1 MMPIHTASTARAAA
15 CLRPAAAAGIASSSA
30 SASKTSSLL
39 QKRMASSSSSGSSS
53 SSSSSTKSRTA
64 VIAGIAAAA
73 TAATIFTLAS
83 SSRHEADAAAQQKLD
98 IRPHPLWSPP
108 SRAQMIAALK
118 ASSAANLK
126 PRSSRLTLPGY
137 SSGLDVPAK
146 DGSGTAPAPNTPLA
160 PASHNDDGFDLLIV
174 GGGATGAGVAVD
186 AATRGLNVAMVERDD
201 FGAGTSSKSTKLVHG
216 GVRYLQKAVFN
227 LDIEQYRMVVE
238 ALHERK
244 TFLHIA
250 PYLSDHLPIMLPVY
264 RWWQVPYY
272 WAGTKMYDFLAGS
285 ENMESS
291 YVLGRGKALEAF
303 PMLKAQGLAG
313 AVVYYDGQHNDTRM
327 NVALA
332 LTAVHHGAVVA
343 NHTEV
348 VALHKQPSPT
358 GGPDRISG
366 ARLRDCLTGEEFDV
380 KCKGV
385 INATGPFSDTLRKMD
400 APTAQE
406 IVAPSSGV
414 HITLP
419 GYYSPRDMG
428 LIDPQ
433 TSDGR
438 VIFFLPWQG
447 NTIAGTTDTAAPVE
461 AHPRPKEEEIQWILD
476 EVRNYL
482 SPDIKVRRGD
492 VLSAWSGLRPLVKD
506 PDAKD
511 TQSLVRNH
519 MINVSESGLLTIA
532 GGKWTTY
539 REMAE
544 QTVDRAIKEYNLQ
557 PVRGCVTKTTRLLGS
572 HGWTKTM
579 YVKLLQ
585 RFGLETD
592 VARHLAST
600 YGDRAWSVCSMAEP
614 TGERWPIHGRRLDSQ
629 YPYIEAEVRY
639 ACRSEYAATAVDFLA
654 RRSRLAF
661 LNAEAAVSALPRVI
675 ELMGKELGWDKRR
688 QNKEYADS
696 VEFMRSMGVP
706 EARVE
711 ALLKLGL
718 GGLSKIMT
726 DKKAKAKAL
735 EKAEGQGPGAFA
747 ALAGVSP
754 SSSNSAGK
762 AGFSAGPSA
771 AAVEG
776 SSVLGRAQFSAD
788 EMEALQERFAQLDV
802 NNDGKVDKK
811 DLRQV
816 LNRLGYTDVDDQT
829 IAGVLSEV
837 DVAQKEYLQFDA
849 FLDIVAASKDASI
862 ENAFT
867 YIIKETEKAGSND
880 PVGKHAGDR
889 SAEREQRRTIP
900 TSRSGGGW

>member
-1 MMPIHTASTARAAA
+1 
-15 CLRPAAAAGIASSSA
+15 
-30 SASKTSSLL
+30 
-39 QKRMASSSSSGSSS
+39 
-53 SSSSSTKSRTA
+53 
-64 VIAGIAAAA
+64 
-73 TAATIFTLAS
+73 
-83 SSRHEADAAAQQKLD
+83 
-98 IRPHPLWSPP
+98 
-108 SRAQMIAALK
+108 MIAALK
-118 ASSAANLK
+118 ANSAANLK
-126 PRSSRLTLPGY
+126 PRSSRLTAPGF
-137 SSGLDVPAK
+137 SGLDAPAK
-146 DGSGTAPAPNTPLA
+146 DGSGTSPAPNTPLSP
-160 PASHNDDGFDLLIV
+160 PAEANSSAEGFDLLIV

-250 PYLSDHLPIMLPVY
+250 PYLSEHLPIMLPVY

-348 VALHKQPSPT
+348 IALHKSPNPN
-358 GGPDRISG
+358 GGADRVSG

-385 INATGPFSDTLRKMD
+385 INATGPFSDTLRQMD
-400 APTAQE
+400 APSAQE

-519 MINVSESGLLTIA
+519 MINVSETGLLTIA

-544 QTVDRAIKEYNLQ
+544 QTVDRAIKEYNLK
-557 PVRGCVTKTTRLLGS
+557 PLRPCVTKTTRLLGS

-592 VARHLAST
+592 VARHLAAT

-629 YPYIEAEVRY
+629 YPYLEAEVRY

-654 RRSRLAF
+654 RRSRLTF
-661 LNAEAAVSALPRVI
+661 LNAEAAVSSLPRVI
-675 ELMGKELGWDKRR
+675 ELMAKELGWDKKR
-688 QNKEYADS
+688 QAKEFTDS
-696 VEFMRSMGVP
+696 IAFMESMGVP
-706 EARVE
+706 EQRVA
-711 ALLKLGL
+711 ALHKLGL
-718 GGLSKIMT
+718 AGLTKINA
-726 DKKAKAKAL
+726 DKKARAKAL
-735 EKAEGQGPGAFA
+735 EKSEGKGPGALA
-747 ALAGVSP
+747 ALAGG
-754 SSSNSAGK
+754 SSSGYS
-762 AGFSAGPSA
+762 SGPSGQNSVA
-771 AAVEG
+771 ATVEG
-776 SSVLGRAQFSAD
+776 GSVLGRANFSAD
-788 EMEALQERFAQLDV
+788 EMEALKERFAQLDV

-811 DLRQV
+811 DLREV
-816 LNRLGYTDVDDQT
+816 LRRLGYTDVEDTT
-829 IAGVLSEV
+829 IDGVLSEV
-837 DVAQKEYLQFDA
+837 DIAQKQYLQLDQ
-849 FLDIVAASKDASI
+849 FLELVAASRDAQI

-867 YIIKETEKAGSND
+867 YIVKEAERVGSNESL
-880 PVGKHAGDR
+880 GDGSSGR
-889 SAEREQRRTIP
+889 NSEREQRRTIP

>member
-1 MMPIHTASTARAAA
+1 MLALTSAALASGSRAVT
-15 CLRPAAAAGIASSSA
+15 RVG
-30 SASKTSSLL
+30 
-39 QKRMASSSSSGSSS
+39 SSSSSPLLARRWASSS
-53 SSSSSTKSRTA
+53 SSSSGATGSSSSRRTF
-64 VIAGIAAAA
+64 VLLGSAAAA
-73 TAATIFTLAS
+73 SAAVTVYTLAAS
-83 SSRHEADAAAQQKLD
+83 SPLEADAASKLD

-108 SRAQMIAALK
+108 SRAQMLAALK
-118 ASSAANLK
+118 ANSAANLR
-126 PRSSRLTLPGY
+126 PRSSRLTAPGGE
-137 SSGLDVPAK
+137 SGLQVLAQS
-146 DGSGTAPAPNTPLA
+146 GSGTAPAPNTPLS
-160 PASHNDDGFDLLIV
+160 PADPLTDDGQGFDLLIV

-186 AATRGLNVAMVERDD
+186 AASRGLNVAMVERDD

-348 VALHKQPSPT
+348 VALHKKPSET
-358 GGPDRISG
+358 GGPDRVCG
-366 ARLRDCLTGEEFDV
+366 ARIRDCLTGDEFDV

-400 APTAQE
+400 APTSQE

-544 QTVDRAIKEYNLQ
+544 QTVDRAIKEYNLK
-557 PVRGCVTKTTRLLGS
+557 PLRPCVTKTTRLLGS

-654 RRSRLAF
+654 RRSRLTF

-675 ELMGKELGWDKRR
+675 ELMSKELGWDKKR
-688 QNKEYADS
+688 QAKEYSDS
-696 VEFMRSMGVP
+696 IAFMESMGVP
-706 EARVE
+706 ESRVA
-711 ALLKLGL
+711 ALQKLGL
-718 GGLSKIMT
+718 NGLTKIMN

-735 EKAEGQGPGAFA
+735 EKAEGQGPGVFA
-747 ALAGVSP
+747 ALAGG
-754 SSSNSAGK
+754 NSGPT
-762 AGFSAGPSA
+762 AGPSGSKSLAGQA
-771 AAVEG
+771 AAATEG
-776 SSVLGRAQFSAD
+776 SSILGRAQFSAD
-788 EMEALQERFAQLDV
+788 EMEELRERFQHLDV
-802 NNDGKVDKK
+802 DGDGKVGLK
-811 DLRQV
+811 DLRHV
-816 LNRLGYTDVDDQT
+816 LNRLGYTDVDDRT
-829 IAGVLSEV
+829 IAGVLNEV
-837 DVAQKEYLQFDA
+837 DVAQKEYLQFDS

-867 YIIKETEKAGSND
+867 YIVKETSKVGSSDPAGAY
-880 PVGKHAGDR
+880 AGEQ
-889 SAEREQRRTIP
+889 SSERDKRRTIP

>member
-1 MMPIHTASTARAAA
+1 MLGLSSAAALRRSTAAALPTLHSASTPQS
-15 CLRPAAAAGIASSSA
+15 CLQRRLAS
-30 SASKTSSLL
+30 T
-39 QKRMASSSSSGSSS
+39 SSS
-53 SSSSSTKSRTA
+53 SSSSSSSSNRTRTA
-64 VIAGIAAAA
+64 LFAG
-73 TAATIFTLAS
+73 TAAIASALTIYTLAS
-83 SSRHEADAAAQQKLD
+83 RSTLEADASAQQKLD

-118 ASSAANLK
+118 ANSAANLK
-126 PRSSRLTLPGY
+126 PRSSRLSQPGY
-137 SSGLDVPAK
+137 ASGLDVIAQE
-146 DGSGTAPAPNTPLA
+146 GSGTSPAPNTPLA
-160 PASHNDDGFDLLIV
+160 PANDNTDAEEGFDLLIV
-174 GGGATGAGVAVD
+174 GGGATGTGVAVD

-303 PMLKAQGLAG
+303 PMLKGEGLAG

-348 VALHKQPSPT
+348 VKLYKKPSTT
-358 GGPDRISG
+358 GGADRVCG
-366 ARLRDCLTGEEFDV
+366 ARVRDCLTGEEFDV

-544 QTVDRAIKEYNLQ
+544 QTVDRAVKEYNLQ
-557 PVRGCVTKTTRLLGS
+557 PLRGCVTKTTRLLGS

-585 RFGLETD
+585 RFGLETEI
-592 VARHLAST
+592 ARHLAST

-675 ELMGKELGWDKRR
+675 ELMSKELGWDKKR
-688 QNKEYADS
+688 QAKEYSDS
-696 VEFMRSMGVP
+696 VEFMASMGVP
-706 EARVE
+706 ESRVVT
-711 ALLKLGL
+711 LQSMGL
-718 GGLSKIMT
+718 AGLSKIMK
-726 DKKAKAKAL
+726 DKKAKAKAM
-735 EKAEGQGPGAFA
+735 EKAEGHGPGPFA
-747 ALAGVSP
+747 ALAGASSSSSRGDGGSKGYSSGP
-754 SSSNSAGK
+754 SSATSV
-762 AGFSAGPSA
+762 A
-771 AAVEG
+771 ATVEG
-776 SSVLGRAQFSAD
+776 GSILGRAQFSAD
-788 EMEALQERFAQLDV
+788 EMEALQERFNQLDI
-802 NNDGKVDKK
+802 DGDSKISKQ
-811 DLRQV
+811 DLKEV
-816 LNRLGYTDVDDQT
+816 LARLGYADVDDST
-829 IAGVLSEV
+829 IAGVLNEV
-837 DVAQKEYLQFDA
+837 DVAQKEYLQLDQ
-849 FLDIVAASKDASI
+849 FLDVVAASKDASI

-867 YIIKETEKAGSND
+867 YIVRESEKVTAGSR
-880 PVGKHAGDR
+880 AGEQ
-889 SAEREQRRTIP
+889 SSEREQRRTIP